1 MKRYLNILKTKLCK
15 FNTNAIKLL
24 EFKTCIF
31 ISTQIHGSLKK
42 KTFEAAGVTLPRVT
56 NQPVAQPSPLQ
67 NKSPS
72 PQQTVVVV
80 QQQPQMINK
89 STAEVTL
96 NMLNAENEVDVE
108 GLHFEGANEV
118 VSS

>member
-1 MKRYLNILKTKLCK
+1 L
-15 FNTNAIKLL
+15 NTNTIKLL
-24 EFKTCIF
+24 KFKTCIF

-72 PQQTVVVV
+72 PQQAVVVV